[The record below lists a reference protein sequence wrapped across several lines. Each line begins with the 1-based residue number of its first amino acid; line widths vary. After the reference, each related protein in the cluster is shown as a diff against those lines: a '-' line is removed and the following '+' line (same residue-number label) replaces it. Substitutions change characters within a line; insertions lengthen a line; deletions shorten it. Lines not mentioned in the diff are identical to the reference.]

1 MEDSSHETGV
11 AILSGPALRRALRGL
26 PSERRK
32 AIGRAVREGRSVAD
46 RRDASLAVALARRVQ
61 SAPWVPWALPETRP
75 TGKRTILWIGHAVW
89 LLVALV
95 VAVVFM
101 WNSLGV
107 ARWIVLG
114 IFAYGVI
121 SVPWVLSIVLRTRW
135 NAPEAERRNR
145 ELLANQR

>member
-1 MEDSSHETGV
+1 
-11 AILSGPALRRALRGL
+11 
-26 PSERRK
+26 
-32 AIGRAVREGRSVAD
+32 
-46 RRDASLAVALARRVQ
+46 
-61 SAPWVPWALPETRP
+61 
-75 TGKRTILWIGHAVW
+75 